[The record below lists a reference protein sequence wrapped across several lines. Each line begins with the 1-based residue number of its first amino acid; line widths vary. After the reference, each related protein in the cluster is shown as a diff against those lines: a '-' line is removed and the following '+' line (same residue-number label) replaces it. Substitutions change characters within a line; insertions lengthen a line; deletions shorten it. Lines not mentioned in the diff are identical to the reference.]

1 MPSAGHS
8 SEFLALPRLFE
19 GEFVGDVVLV
29 NIPDVGDGFLSNV
42 FFRHQ
47 LDIIVPDI
55 GVETHAFSLP
65 TQSRN
70 PTRPSVIASKYEHS
84 FVDGIYFLVLE
95 ISISNVPQHLYSGMN
110 IAVCVRDVRNIDRR
124 RGGVLRYHLHD
135 ADGTAR
141 APSVLI

>member
-8 SEFLALPRLFE
+8 SQFLALPRLFE

-29 NIPDVGDGFLSNV
+29 DIPDVSDGLLSNV

-70 PTRPSVIASKYEHS
+70 PSRPRVIASKYEQS

-95 ISISNVPQHLYSGMN
+95 ISISNIPQHPHSGMN
-110 IAVCVRDVRNIDRR
+110 IAVCVCDVGNTDRWC
-124 RGGVLRYHLHD
+124 GGVLWYHLHD
-135 ADGTAR
+135 AHSAAR